1 MSAQRMDSADG
12 QATSRE
18 RLSALLDGEATPSQF
33 DEWLASH
40 QGDPEQ
46 RRQDCEAWHL
56 YHLIGDVMRSEDL
69 AGGSRGDVFL
79 QGVRQRLQ
87 HEPVIVAP
95 SVAVSSVGRARRRW
109 RTPVAT
115 AAGVAAVAGALIV
128 LRLGD
133 AGVGMP
139 SPGGTPLAQ
148 QAVPSS
154 VAATAV
160 VPVAAPAAP
169 TTPASATELRVVHE
183 DQTLIRDARLDQYLA
198 AHKQFGG
205 GSALGAGPSLFLRN
219 AAHEGPGR

>member
-1 MSAQRMDSADG
+1 MSAQRMDSAGD

-40 QGDPEQ
+40 QGDPER

-95 SVAVSSVGRARRRW
+95 SVTVSSALRARRRW
-109 RTPVAT
+109 RAPVAT

-128 LRLGD
+128 LRLGV
-133 AGVGMP
+133 AGLGMP
-139 SPGGTPLAQ
+139 SGGSSLAQ
-148 QAVPSS
+148 QAAPSS
-154 VAATAV
+154 VAATVV

-169 TTPASATELRVVHE
+169 PPPASTTELRVVHG

>member
-1 MSAQRMDSADG
+1 MSAQRMDSAGD

-18 RLSALLDGEATPSQF
+18 RLSALLDGEATASQF

-40 QGDPEQ
+40 QGDPER

-69 AGGSRGDVFL
+69 ASGSRGDVFL

-95 SVAVSSVGRARRRW
+95 SVAGAPALRGRRRW
-109 RTPVAT
+109 RTPVAA

-133 AGVGMP
+133 AGLGVPSGSSLLVQQAPP
-139 SPGGTPLAQ
+139 SP
-148 QAVPSS
+148 

-160 VPVAAPAAP
+160 APAVAPSPAP
-169 TTPASATELRVVHE
+169 TTELRVVHG

-219 AAHEGPGR
+219 AALEEPGR